1 VGSMVVFMV
10 AASRW
15 FWAEST
21 RVFFDPPSALSRPE
35 RIVGRGGRG
44 GRTNPVGQ
52 NRTVRSYPDLAG
64 NDRWSRH
71 SMSAQQRLCVDQL
84 HVGSLPYEV
93 PQQIGVTLPI
103 EDQNAFTW
111 SGQS

>member
-44 GRTNPVGQ
+44 GANESSRPE
-52 NRTVRSYPDLAG
+52 PDGPKLPRFSRERPLEQTFNVSAAATLRRPASCRELA
-64 NDRWSRH
+64 
-71 SMSAQQRLCVDQL
+71 V
-84 HVGSLPYEV
+84 
-93 PQQIGVTLPI
+93 
-103 EDQNAFTW
+103 
-111 SGQS
+111 